1 MDQIADVELARSCAA
16 APAPG
21 VGADDITLTLLDDR
35 LLVREAM
42 AAGLVQAPGLRMAS
56 CFSDV
61 HALLEADPAELGQVI
76 LSSYVLD
83 GDRLDGIAMIR
94 LLRAQRPQQPVLIVT
109 AAAGPG
115 LVAMALRAGADGVV
129 SEARPQHELLA
140 AIRAVADGQTHIARD
155 VALPWPAS
163 PCRAGDIHA
172 PLMVLEH
179 PWLTDHE
186 REVLRCCL
194 AGLPVIRIAAKL
206 GRSAH
211 TISTQKRT
219 GFRKLN
225 IHSDFDLFALF
236 RSAPEPGA

>member
-16 APAPG
+16 APATG
-21 VGADDITLTLLDDR
+21 VAAAGITLTLLDDR
-35 LLVREAM
+35 LLVRAAM
-42 AAGLVQAPGLRMAS
+42 AAGLAQAPGLRMAGG
-56 CFSDV
+56 FSDV
-61 HALLEADPAELGQVI
+61 HALLDADPATLGQVI
-76 LSSYVLD
+76 LSNYVLD

-94 LLRAQRPQQPVLIVT
+94 LLRAQRPQHRVLICT

-115 LVAMALRAGADGVV
+115 LVAMALRAGADGVI
-129 SEARPQHELLA
+129 SEARPPHALLE
-140 AIRAVADGQTHIARD
+140 AIAAVAAGQTHIARD
-155 VALPWPAS
+155 PALPWPAS

-172 PLMVLEH
+172 PLMALEH

-186 REVLRCCL
+186 REVLRCSL

-219 GFRKLN
+219 AFRKLN
-225 IHSDFDLFALF
+225 IHSDFDLFGLF
-236 RSAPEPGA
+236 PLGA

>member
-16 APAPG
+16 APASG
-21 VGADDITLTLLDDR
+21 VATACITLTLLDDR
-35 LLVREAM
+35 LLVRDAM
-42 AAGLVQAPGLRMAS
+42 AAGLQQVPGLQMAGG
-56 CFSDV
+56 FSDV
-61 HALLEADPAELGQVI
+61 DALLEADPAELGQVI
-76 LSSYVLD
+76 LSNYVLA

-94 LLRAQRPQQPVLIVT
+94 LLRAQRPHQRVLIAT

-129 SEARPQHELLA
+129 SHARPPHELIA
-140 AIRAVADGQTHIARD
+140 AIRAVAAGQTHIARD
-155 VALPWPAS
+155 PALPWPAS

-172 PLMVLEH
+172 PLLVLEH

-219 GFRKLN
+219 AFRKLN
-225 IHSDFDLFALF
+225 IHSDFDLFGLF
-236 RSAPEPGA
+236 PLDA